1 MANTATRLIT
11 LIMLLQR
18 QPNQT
23 AAQLAQ
29 ALAVSVRTV
38 QRYITM
44 LDEIGIPVY
53 AERGPY
59 GGYALVRG
67 YTMPPLIFTPE
78 EAIALSLGTSLLEE
92 IWGRLYQ
99 DGARGALAKLDNV
112 LPDAQRQEIAW
123 ARQHVV
129 SIGTNWTD
137 PNLFLPFLEALRGAI
152 YQQRRVRI
160 CYRSRSQSAPL
171 PRELDPY
178 KLVSRWGRQYCIG
191 YCHQRHAIR
200 TFRLDRIVELLVLD
214 QRFTAP
220 TDFDLQSYL
229 TSDPFFQ
236 PTVQAQ
242 LRFAPEAAHIAQNNR
257 AYWKSI
263 DEQPDGA
270 VVVTFEAPDLEAAV
284 GTVIAV
290 GFPATIV
297 DPVELRERVR
307 EHVKALAAHFDP
319 SDSVNKEERDERTTI
334 HDCNPR
340 SESG

>member
-23 AAQLAQ
+23 ATQLAQ
-29 ALAVSVRTV
+29 ELAVSVRTV

-67 YTMPPLIFTPE
+67 YKMPPLIFTPE
-78 EAIALSLGTSLLEE
+78 EAVAVSLGTSLLEE

-99 DGARGALAKLDNV
+99 AGARGALAKLDNV
-112 LPDAQRQEIAW
+112 LPDEQRREVAW
-123 ARQHVV
+123 ARQNVL

-137 PNLFLPFLEALRGAI
+137 PNLAMPFLEQLHDAI
-152 YQQRRVRI
+152 YERRRVRMR
-160 CYRSRSQSAPL
+160 YRGRSQAAPA

-191 YCHQRHAIR
+191 YCHQRQAVR
-200 TFRLDRIVELLVLD
+200 TFRLDRIVELTMLGQTFPLPV
-214 QRFTAP
+214 
-220 TDFDLQSYL
+220 DFNLQAYL
-229 TSDPFFQ
+229 ASDPFFQ
-236 PTVQAQ
+236 PTVQVR
-242 LRFAPEAAHIAQNNR
+242 LRFGPEAALVAQDNR

-263 DEQPDGA
+263 EEQPDGA
-270 VVVTFEAPDLEAAV
+270 IVVTFEAADLEAAAGMV
-284 GTVIAV
+284 LRV
-290 GFPATIV
+290 GFPAAILE
-297 DPVELRERVR
+297 PVGLLELVR
-307 EHVKALAAHFDP
+307 QQARALCAHFD
-319 SDSVNKEERDERTTI
+319 SIDELNKGAVT
-334 HDCNPR
+334 
-340 SESG
+340 

>member
-1 MANTATRLIT
+1 VKWLKEKPMANTATRLIT

-29 ALAVSVRTV
+29 TLAVSVRTV

-67 YTMPPLIFTPE
+67 YKMPPLIFTPE
-78 EAIALSLGTSLLEE
+78 EAVAVSLGTSLLEE

-99 DGARGALAKLDNV
+99 AGARGALAKLDNV
-112 LPDAQRQEIAW
+112 LPDEQRREVAW
-123 ARQHVV
+123 ARQNIL

-137 PNLFLPFLEALRGAI
+137 PNLAMPFVEQLRDAI
-152 YQQRRVRI
+152 YERRRVRMR
-160 CYRSRSQSAPL
+160 YRGRSQPTPA

-191 YCHQRHAIR
+191 YCHQRQAIR
-200 TFRLDRIVELLVLD
+200 TFRLDRIVELIVLNQTFAD
-214 QRFTAP
+214 P
-220 TDFDLQSYL
+220 VDFNLQAYL

-236 PTVQAQ
+236 PAIQVR
-242 LRFAPEAAHIAQNNR
+242 LRFGPDAAVVAQDNR

-263 DEQPDGA
+263 EEQEDGA
-270 VVVTFEAPDLEAAV
+270 IVVTFEAADREAAAGMV
-284 GTVIAV
+284 LRV
-290 GFPATIV
+290 GFPATILE
-297 DPVELRERVR
+297 PVGLLELVR
-307 EHVKALAAHFDP
+307 QQARTVSAHFD
-319 SDSVNKEERDERTTI
+319 SIDELNKGAVT
-334 HDCNPR
+334 
-340 SESG
+340 

>member
-29 ALAVSVRTV
+29 ELAVSVRTV

-67 YTMPPLIFTPE
+67 YKMPPLIFTPE
-78 EAIALSLGTSLLEE
+78 EAVALSLGTSLLEE

-99 DGARGALAKLDNV
+99 ADARGALAKLDNV
-112 LPDAQRQEIAW
+112 LPDEQRREIAW
-123 ARQHVV
+123 ARQNVL
-129 SIGTNWTD
+129 SIGTNWAD
-137 PNLFLPFLEALRGAI
+137 PNLAMPFLKQLHDAI
-152 YQQRRVRI
+152 YERRQVRMR
-160 CYRSRSQSAPL
+160 YWGRSQAAPA

-191 YCHQRHAIR
+191 YCHQRQAVR
-200 TFRLDRIVELLVLD
+200 TFRLDRIVELAVLD
-214 QRFTAP
+214 QTFTIP
-220 TDFDLQSYL
+220 VDFNLQAHL
-229 TSDPFFQ
+229 ASDPFFQ
-236 PTVQAQ
+236 PAVQVR
-242 LRFAPEAAHIAQNNR
+242 LRFGPNAAGVAQDNR

-263 DEQPDGA
+263 EEQPDGA
-270 VVVTFEAPDLEAAV
+270 VVVTFEAADLEAAAGMV
-284 GTVIAV
+284 LRV
-290 GFPATIV
+290 GFPAAILE
-297 DPVELRERVR
+297 PVELLELVR
-307 EHVKALAAHFDP
+307 QQARAIAAHI
-319 SDSVNKEERDERTTI
+319 DSIDQQNTGAVT
-334 HDCNPR
+334 
-340 SESG
+340 

>member
-29 ALAVSVRTV
+29 ELAVSVRTV

-67 YTMPPLIFTPE
+67 YKMPPLIFTPE
-78 EAIALSLGTSLLEE
+78 EAVALSLGTSLLEE

-99 DGARGALAKLDNV
+99 AGARGALAKLDNV
-112 LPDAQRQEIAW
+112 LPDEQRREVAW
-123 ARQHVV
+123 ARQNVL
-129 SIGTNWTD
+129 SIGTNWAD
-137 PNLFLPFLEALRGAI
+137 PNLAMPFLEQLHDAI
-152 YQQRRVRI
+152 HERRRVSLR
-160 CYRSRSQSAPL
+160 YWSRSQPAPA

-191 YCHQRHAIR
+191 YCYLRQAVR
-200 TFRLDRIVELLVLD
+200 TFRLDRIVDLTVLD
-214 QRFTAP
+214 QTFATP
-220 TDFDLQSYL
+220 VDFSLQAYL
-229 TSDPFFQ
+229 ESDPFFQ
-236 PTVQAQ
+236 PAIEVR
-242 LRFAPEAAHIAQNNR
+242 LRFGPEAAVVAQDNR

-263 DEQPDGA
+263 EEQPDGA
-270 VVVTFEAPDLEAAV
+270 IVVTFEAADLEAAAGMV
-284 GTVIAV
+284 LRV
-290 GFPATIV
+290 GFPAAIV
-297 DPVELRERVR
+297 EPVGLLELVR
-307 EHVKALAAHFDP
+307 TQARALAAHFD
-319 SDSVNKEERDERTTI
+319 SIDELNKGAVR
-334 HDCNPR
+334 
-340 SESG
+340 

>member
-29 ALAVSVRTV
+29 ELAVSVRTV

-67 YTMPPLIFTPE
+67 YKMPPLIFTPE
-78 EAIALSLGTSLLEE
+78 EAVAVSLGTSLLEE

-99 DGARGALAKLDNV
+99 AGARGALAKLDNV
-112 LPDAQRQEIAW
+112 LPDEQRREVAW
-123 ARQHVV
+123 ARQNVL

-137 PNLFLPFLEALRGAI
+137 PNLAMPFVEQLRDAI
-152 YQQRRVRI
+152 YERQRVRMH
-160 CYRSRSQSAPL
+160 YRGRSQAAPA

-191 YCHQRHAIR
+191 YCHQRQAVR
-200 TFRLDRIVELLVLD
+200 TFRLDRIVELTVLD
-214 QRFTAP
+214 QTFTEP
-220 TDFDLQSYL
+220 VNFNLQAYL
-229 TSDPFFQ
+229 ASDPFFQ
-236 PTVQAQ
+236 PAVQVR
-242 LRFAPEAAHIAQNNR
+242 LRFGPEAAVVAQDNR
-257 AYWKSI
+257 AFWTSI

-270 VVVTFEAPDLEAAV
+270 VVVTFEAADREAAAGMV
-284 GTVIAV
+284 LRV
-290 GFPATIV
+290 GFPAAILE
-297 DPVELRERVR
+297 PAGLLELVR
-307 EHVKALAAHFDP
+307 QQARALSAHFD
-319 SDSVNKEERDERTTI
+319 SFDELNKGAVT
-334 HDCNPR
+334 
-340 SESG
+340 